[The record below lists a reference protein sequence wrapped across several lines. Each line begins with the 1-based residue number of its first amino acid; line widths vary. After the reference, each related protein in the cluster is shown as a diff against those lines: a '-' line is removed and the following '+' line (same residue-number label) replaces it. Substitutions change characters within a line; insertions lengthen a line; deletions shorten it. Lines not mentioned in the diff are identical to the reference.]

1 LEFGIVG
8 PLVVVG
14 RHGPV
19 PVRGAK
25 RRGLLAY
32 LLVHAGE
39 AVSLDRLAEDLW
51 DERSSCGARGTVQ
64 TYLSQLRK
72 VLAQHGDVTLETR
85 PTGYVLDVS
94 ADHLDSVRFERL
106 CAQATAET
114 DVTTRLTRLDE
125 ALGLWRGD
133 PLGEF
138 AGSAWAD
145 VEATRLRSLRLQVL
159 QQHVDAQLDL
169 NYTVHP
175 NCCWRRAAQN
185 TDIKGVGSEYRTGD
199 RCVED
204 HEHNVLDRARLR
216 PLIC

>member
-1 LEFGIVG
+1 VTAGRHAAATATLFLKVRSRSWPRTRSGVG
-8 PLVVVG
+8 PD
-14 RHGPV
+14 GPTV
-19 PVRGAK
+19 VRGGK

-125 ALGLWRGD
+125 ALGLWRGE

-159 QQHVDAQLDL
+159 QQRVDAQLDL
-169 NYTVHP
+169 GHHAEVVP
-175 NCCWRRAAQN
+175 ELERLVGAQRSPP
-185 TDIKGVGSEYRTGD
+185 KS
-199 RCVED
+199 
-204 HEHNVLDRARLR
+204 
-216 PLIC
+216 